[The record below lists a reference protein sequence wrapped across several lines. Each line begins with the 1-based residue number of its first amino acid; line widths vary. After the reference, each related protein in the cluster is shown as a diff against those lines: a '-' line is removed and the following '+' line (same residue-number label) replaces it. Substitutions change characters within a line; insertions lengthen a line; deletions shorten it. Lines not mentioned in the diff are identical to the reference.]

1 MSGIVAVL
9 LGSAAVCVELGARAW
24 RHDVAIA
31 PLVPASRSGSV
42 ANAADVFDRLR
53 THLNGLPAW
62 APWAFAAGTLT
73 GLVTRGF
80 LTSLLA
86 AAGVACAWAVRD
98 RRRRVRAAA
107 ERDEQLADA
116 VRAVSSSLRAGMSTT
131 QAIAYA
137 EGESRPPLRTSL
149 EAMNRSLQ
157 LGEPFDEALDHWSA
171 TVDTDDARLVAGV
184 LRLHRR
190 SGGDLPAVLDQV
202 AGTLRERQAAAGEV
216 RALTS
221 QARLSGA
228 ILGVLPVGFFAFLWL
243 TSREQ
248 IEGAFHT
255 PAGIAALVLGL
266 VLEALAFLWIRR
278 LLEVR

>member
-1 MSGIVAVL
+1 VSGLFGALLVA
-9 LGSAAVCVELGARAW
+9 AAVCAELGTRSW
-24 RHDVAIA
+24 RHDRVLA
-31 PLVPASRSGSV
+31 PLGVSSPSRPGTAPSDLFTRCSV
-42 ANAADVFDRLR
+42 SISA
-53 THLNGLPAW
+53 LPGW
-62 APWAFAAGTLT
+62 APWTLVAAVVAAV
-73 GLVTRGF
+73 VTRGF
-80 LTSLLA
+80 LASFVA
-86 AAGVACAWAVRD
+86 GAGVGCAWAVRA
-98 RRRRVRAAA
+98 RRQRVRTVAQ
-107 ERDEQLADA
+107 RDEQLADA

-137 EGESRPPLRTSL
+137 EGESRRPLRTSL

-157 LGEPFDEALDHWSA
+157 LGQPFDDALARWSA
-171 TVDTDDARLVAGV
+171 RVDTDDARLVAGV
-184 LRLHRR
+184 LRLHHR
-190 SGGDLPAVLDQV
+190 SGGDLPTVLDQV
-202 AGTLRERQAAAGEV
+202 AATLRERQAAAGEV

-255 PAGIAALVLGL
+255 PAGIGALILGL
-266 VLEALAFLWIRR
+266 VLEGLAFAWIRR